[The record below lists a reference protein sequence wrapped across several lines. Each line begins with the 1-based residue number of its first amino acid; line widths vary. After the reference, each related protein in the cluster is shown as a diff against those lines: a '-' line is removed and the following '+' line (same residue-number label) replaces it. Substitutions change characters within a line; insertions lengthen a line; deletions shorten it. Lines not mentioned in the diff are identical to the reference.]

1 MQRLVDRPVIGSPD
15 GHRPDRPGI
24 GSAQHGD
31 LGKPT
36 PPGPVAPEV
45 HQHLVIL
52 SVVEAKFRSKNACLS
67 AVFIVDYCSLRLW
80 GYLENWADDTPGGLL
95 ARAALACEIRR
106 MNLQG
111 WLDRV
116 VSDHRPSF
124 ATLRY
129 DIERAIPKVG
139 EKWKPEFDAPRDI
152 HGQAFC
158 TDVRLMVLRMREL
171 RGPNPWDTL
180 VSRCGSGLSVQLSNG
195 RGMGLR
201 VRRWPSKV
209 LHGDRVRIVT
219 TPGGGGQELVRASTE
234 PNKQMPLDEGSD
246 TELFPAPKTTAAG
259 KPDIFSLWWPTE
271 DGCGLAEA
279 ELAAV
284 IDADSASR
292 VQILATSPLPP
303 VTESPLLALPK
314 RTAGPASTFG
324 DLEPPVAGSGTH
336 DPDEP
341 A

>member
-1 MQRLVDRPVIGSPD
+1 MD
-15 GHRPDRPGI
+15 
-24 GSAQHGD
+24 
-31 LGKPT
+31 
-36 PPGPVAPEV
+36 
-45 HQHLVIL
+45 
-52 SVVEAKFRSKNACLS
+52 
-67 AVFIVDYCSLRLW
+67 
-80 GYLENWADDTPGGLL
+80 
-95 ARAALACEIRR
+95 
-106 MNLQG
+106 LQG

-116 VSDHRPSF
+116 VVDNWPSF
-124 ATLRY
+124 ATVRY
-129 DIERAIPKVG
+129 DIERAIPRVG
-139 EKWKPEFDAPRDI
+139 EKWKSEFDAPRDI

-219 TPGGGGQELVRASTE
+219 TPGGGGLPLLREVTG

-246 TELFPAPKTTAAG
+246 MELFPAPKTTAAG
-259 KPDIFSLWWPTE
+259 KPDLFALWWPTE
-271 DGCGLAEA
+271 DWSGLASA

-284 IDADSASR
+284 IDVDSASR
-292 VQILATSPLPP
+292 VQILATSPLPL
-303 VTESPLLALPK
+303 VTDSPLLASPK
-314 RTAGPASTFG
+314 RAAEPASTFA
-324 DLEPPVAGSGTH
+324 DLEPPVAGSGT
-336 DPDEP
+336 DVPDEP